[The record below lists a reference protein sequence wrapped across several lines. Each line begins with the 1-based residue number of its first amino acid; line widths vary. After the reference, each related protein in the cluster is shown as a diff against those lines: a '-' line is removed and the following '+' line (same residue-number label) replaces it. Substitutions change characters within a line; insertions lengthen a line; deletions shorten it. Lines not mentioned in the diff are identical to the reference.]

1 MADTHRDWGTEISPG
16 SWGASN
22 EGWLTCA
29 PRARKSCARGTK
41 PGAFFPGATANK
53 KLCDLLRATDRKS
66 ASKCQGKWPDQ
77 TLDQAFGLPEVLV
90 AVSTSRL
97 SCKRAGKTRNSLKES
112 PEQFGARMHRDY
124 ERFRDIV
131 KAAKLKPE

>member
-97 SCKRAGKTRNSLKES
+97 SCKRAGKN
-112 PEQFGARMHRDY
+112 ARIHVEHDAAGRS
-124 ERFRDIV
+124 
-131 KAAKLKPE
+131 AAKHKVDPLAGQ